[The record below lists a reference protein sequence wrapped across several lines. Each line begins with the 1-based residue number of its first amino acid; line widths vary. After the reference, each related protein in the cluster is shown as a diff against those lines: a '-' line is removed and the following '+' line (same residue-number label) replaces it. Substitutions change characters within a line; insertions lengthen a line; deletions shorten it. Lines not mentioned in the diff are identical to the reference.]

1 MAQTLINLS
10 GSTSV
15 GHGVTADETGINIS
29 SFKISIEPE
38 YKKPLN
44 NKVDEVRGWAVGSV
58 KKEVTIEGERL
69 LLTGVMAA
77 VVGTAF
83 TPANTSSGTGYFG
96 APTTGL
102 YLDKAEITEARG
114 EWIGMSA
121 TFTANAGVT

>member
-1 MAQTLINLS
+1 MAQTLLNLS
-10 GSTSV
+10 ASTSV
-15 GHGVTADETGINIS
+15 GHGVSSDETGIQIDE
-29 SFKISIEPE
+29 FKTSIEPE

-44 NKVDEVRGWAVGSV
+44 NKVDEVRAWAIGSV
-58 KKEVTIEGERL
+58 KKEVTITGERL

-83 TPANTSSGTGYFG
+83 APTNTSSGTGYFG

-102 YLDKAEITEARG
+102 YLDKAEVTEKRG
-114 EWIGMSA
+114 DWIGMTA